1 MRNFKMTM
9 VRRNARINGT
19 VPKELCIFTAMDMLI
34 YVKDVCESC
43 TNKAVTDSGLNKR
56 GKSKVEME
64 SEIMGKKKRS
74 NAHHAEEVPS
84 APSASASPLVRQVT
98 FDESSKESSDY
109 YMKPSG
115 RGLITSPSIG
125 TLNRLE
131 RQKIVL
137 WKRPF
142 QTVHYA
148 GREIFQLLVEFITYL
163 WKHKARIL
171 FILLLCVIGTYVC
184 HLPGSHQKYIESWK
198 MKSLRCLYWV
208 GLGILSSIGLG
219 TGLHTFILY
228 LGPHIASVTMAA
240 YECNSLDFPEPP
252 YPDRILCPN
261 VEGIMETAIVT
272 MWSIMSKVRIEA
284 LMWGAG
290 TALGELPPY
299 FMAKAARISGE
310 EPDDEE
316 YREFLAYINQNGPRA
331 PTFTEKCKGIM
342 EKAVTRLGFF
352 GILSFASIPNPFFDL
367 AGITCGHFLV
377 PFWKFFLAT
386 LIGKAV
392 FKMHLQMFF
401 VVLAFS
407 ENTVEHLI
415 VQLKAVPVFG
425 IRLHQKLMEYVA
437 VQKTRL
443 YRNNGATHIE
453 DSTVLQKGAS
463 FIVTSMIAWFLLSII
478 NSLAQKWHKR
488 LCDAKKKAQ

>member
-1 MRNFKMTM
+1 
-9 VRRNARINGT
+9 
-19 VPKELCIFTAMDMLI
+19 
-34 YVKDVCESC
+34 
-43 TNKAVTDSGLNKR
+43 
-56 GKSKVEME
+56 
-64 SEIMGKKKRS
+64 MGKKKRS
-74 NAHHAEEVPS
+74 HVQQSEEALPTS
-84 APSASASPLVRQVT
+84 SNGTKSFARQVT
-98 FDESSKESSDY
+98 FDGSSKERSDY

-115 RGLITSPSIG
+115 RGLITSPSVA

-137 WKRPF
+137 WKRPC

-148 GREIFQLLVEFITYL
+148 VREILQLLVEFIRCL
-163 WKHKARIL
+163 WRQKFNISFIIL
-171 FILLLCVIGTYVC
+171 MFAVGTYIC
-184 HLPGSHQKYIESWK
+184 YLPGIHQKYVQSWK
-198 MKSLRCLYWV
+198 TKLLRCFYWI
-208 GLGILSSIGLG
+208 GLGILSSVGLG

-252 YPDRILCPN
+252 YPERIVCPHTESI
-261 VEGIMETAIVT
+261 VETAVIT
-272 MWSIMSKVRIEA
+272 MWSIMSKVRIES
-284 LMWGAG
+284 LLWGAG

-316 YREFLAYINQNGPRA
+316 YREFLAYINRNGPKA
-331 PTFTEKCKGIM
+331 PTFTEKCKEVM
-342 EKAVTRLGFF
+342 ENAVTKLGFF

-386 LIGKAV
+386 LIGKAI

-407 ENTVEHLI
+407 ENTVEHL
-415 VQLKAVPVFG
+415 VVRLKTIPLIG
-425 IRLHQKLMEYVA
+425 THLHQKIMEFLM
-437 VQKTRL
+437 VQKVRL
-443 YRNNGATHIE
+443 HRENGPLNAEEGTI
-453 DSTVLQKGAS
+453 LQKCAS
-463 FIVTSMIAWFLLSII
+463 YFVTGMIVWFLLSII
-478 NSLAQKWHKR
+478 NSLAQNWHKR
-488 LCDAKKKAQ
+488 LCDANKKDA

>member
-1 MRNFKMTM
+1 MH
-9 VRRNARINGT
+9 
-19 VPKELCIFTAMDMLI
+19 
-34 YVKDVCESC
+34 
-43 TNKAVTDSGLNKR
+43 
-56 GKSKVEME
+56 SKVFRVR
-64 SEIMGKKKRS
+64 SRKSCVKISRSIMGKKKRS
-74 NAHHAEEVPS
+74 YTQNTEEVSSVPS
-84 APSASASPLVRQVT
+84 VSASPLVRQVT
-98 FDESSKESSDY
+98 FDESSKEPSDY
-109 YMKPSG
+109 YMEPSG
-115 RGLITSPSIG
+115 RGLITSPSVG

-137 WKRPF
+137 WKRPI
-142 QTVHYA
+142 QTLHYA
-148 GREIFQLLVEFITYL
+148 LRELLQLLVEFIVYL
-163 WKHKARIL
+163 WFHKARIL
-171 FILLLCVIGTYVC
+171 FVLLLCAVGTYIC
-184 HLPGSHQKYIESWK
+184 HVPGVHQKYIQSWK
-198 MKSLRCLYWV
+198 VKSLQCLYWI
-208 GLGILSSIGLG
+208 GLGVLSSIGLG

-252 YPDRILCPN
+252 YPERISCPN
-261 VEGIMETAIVT
+261 VEGVMEAAVVT
-272 MWSIMSKVRIEA
+272 MWSIMSKVRVEA

-316 YREFLAYINQNGPRA
+316 YREFLAYINQSGPKA
-331 PTFTEKCKGIM
+331 PTFAEKCKGLM
-342 EKAVTRLGFF
+342 EKAVTKLGFF

-392 FKMHLQMFF
+392 FKMHLQMFL

-415 VQLKAVPVFG
+415 VHLKSVPVFG
-425 IRLHQKLMEYVA
+425 IRLHQKLMEYLA
-437 VQKTRL
+437 FQKIKL
-443 YRNNGATHIE
+443 HKSGAAHVE
-453 DSTVLQKGAS
+453 DSTMLQKGAS
-463 FIVTSMIAWFLLSII
+463 FIVTSMIVWFLLSII
-478 NSLAQKWHKR
+478 NSLAQNWHKR
-488 LCDAKKKAQ
+488 LCNAKKKTC

>member
-1 MRNFKMTM
+1 M
-9 VRRNARINGT
+9 VRR
-19 VPKELCIFTAMDMLI
+19 K
-34 YVKDVCESC
+34 
-43 TNKAVTDSGLNKR
+43 
-56 GKSKVEME
+56 KS
-64 SEIMGKKKRS
+64 
-74 NAHHAEEVPS
+74 HHGHVQQPPEEGSS
-84 APSASASPLVRQVT
+84 AASASTVAYARQVT
-98 FDESSKESSDY
+98 FVGSSKQSNDY

-115 RGLITSPSIG
+115 RGLITSPSVG

-137 WKRPF
+137 WRRPL
-142 QTVHYA
+142 QTVRYA
-148 GREIFQLLVEFITYL
+148 LLETLQLLVEFMRYL
-163 WKHKARIL
+163 WRHKARIL
-171 FILLLCVIGTYVC
+171 YMLLLCAAATYIF
-184 HLPGSHQKYIESWK
+184 HAPGAHQKYVQSVK
-198 MKSLRCLYWV
+198 MKSLRCFYWI
-208 GLGILSSIGLG
+208 GLGILSSVGLG

-252 YPDRILCPN
+252 YPERIICPHM
-261 VEGIMETAIVT
+261 EGIVETAVVT
-272 MWSIMSKVRIEA
+272 MWSIMSKVRVEA

-316 YREFLAYINQNGPRA
+316 YKEFLAYINRNGPRE
-331 PTFTEKCKGIM
+331 PTFADKFKGIM
-342 EKAVTRLGFF
+342 EKAVTKLGFF

-386 LIGKAV
+386 LIGKAI

-407 ENTVEHLI
+407 EKSVEKLISRLKTVPI
-415 VQLKAVPVFG
+415 VGV
-425 IRLHQKLMEYVA
+425 RLHQKVLEYLTL
-437 VQKTRL
+437 QKVHLHRE
-443 YRNNGATHIE
+443 NGAPHAE
-453 DSTVLQKGAS
+453 ESTMLQNCAS
-463 FIVTSMIAWFLLSII
+463 CIVTGMIVWFLLSII
-478 NSLAQKWHKR
+478 NSLAQNWHKR
-488 LCDAKKKAQ
+488 LCEAKKKML

>member
-1 MRNFKMTM
+1 
-9 VRRNARINGT
+9 
-19 VPKELCIFTAMDMLI
+19 
-34 YVKDVCESC
+34 
-43 TNKAVTDSGLNKR
+43 
-56 GKSKVEME
+56 
-64 SEIMGKKKRS
+64 MGKKKRNHVQ
-74 NAHHAEEVPS
+74 NAVEVSSVPS
-84 APSASASPLVRQVT
+84 VSTSPLVRQVT
-98 FDESSKESSDY
+98 FDKSSMESSEY
-109 YMKPSG
+109 YIKPSG

-142 QTVHYA
+142 QTIHYA
-148 GREIFQLLVEFITYL
+148 VREMLQLLAEFIIYL
-163 WKHKARIL
+163 WQHKAHIL
-171 FILLLCVIGTYVC
+171 FVLLLCAVGTYIC
-184 HLPGSHQKYIESWK
+184 HIPGIHQKYIHIWK
-198 MKSLRCLYWV
+198 IKLLRCFYWI

-252 YPDRILCPN
+252 YPDSILCPN

-272 MWSIMSKVRIEA
+272 VWSIMSKVRIEA

-316 YREFLAYINQNGPRA
+316 YREFLAYINRHGPKA
-331 PTFTEKCKGIM
+331 PTFTDKCKEVM
-342 EKAVTRLGFF
+342 EKAVTRLGFL

-386 LIGKAV
+386 LIGKAI

-415 VQLKAVPVFG
+415 VHLKRIPVFG
-425 IRLHQKLMEYVA
+425 VRFHQKLMEYLA
-437 VQKTRL
+437 FQKIKL
-443 YRNNGATHIE
+443 HKNGSSHIE
-453 DSTVLQKGAS
+453 DSTMLQKCAS
-463 FIVTSMIAWFLLSII
+463 FMVTSMIIWFLLSII
-478 NSLAQKWHKR
+478 NSLAQSWHKR
-488 LCDAKKKAQ
+488 LCNAKKKTH